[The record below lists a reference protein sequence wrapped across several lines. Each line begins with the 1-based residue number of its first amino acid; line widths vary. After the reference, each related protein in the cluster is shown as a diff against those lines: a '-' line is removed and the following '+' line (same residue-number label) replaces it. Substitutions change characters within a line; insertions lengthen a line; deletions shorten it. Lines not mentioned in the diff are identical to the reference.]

1 MSGLRWLRA
10 ADVHGA
16 VAVPHTPSPRRDISL
31 GELDALC
38 RKHRLTLVCGGA
50 IWTASQNDGRF
61 ERYSATAL
69 TMSAAVLDVVAKI
82 EGRS

>member
-1 MSGLRWLRA
+1 MSSALEFLRA
-10 ADVHGA
+10 HGVHGA
-16 VAVPHTPSPRRDISL
+16 AALPAPTSRRDISM

-50 IWTASQNDGRF
+50 MWTASQNDGRF
-61 ERYSATAL
+61 ERYSATAR
-69 TMSAAVLDVVAKI
+69 TMGAAVLGVVAKI

>member
-1 MSGLRWLRA
+1 MSLAHLRA

-16 VAVPHTPSPRRDISL
+16 AALPAPTRRDISM
-31 GELDALC
+31 GELDALM
-38 RKHRLTLVCGGA
+38 RKHRLMIVCGGA

-61 ERYSATAL
+61 ERYSATAR
-69 TMSAAVLDVVAKI
+69 TMGAAVLGVVAKI